1 MMRAVSW
8 CVRHGV
14 HQKITVGSPH
24 RSARRRQAAHS
35 SCRRWP
41 AVGGGWPLLPTA
53 RGELAL
59 TLCVAPGWR
68 RRQDGAAGTPHG
80 PAHARSQPRTG
91 WPRPYACGLRIGR
104 ITTYVTTSWFEGV
117 PIYQICLTDLRCLLA
132 RYL

>member
-59 TLCVAPGWR
+59 THCVAPGWR
-68 RRQDGAAGTPHG
+68 RRQDGAAGTPHTIG
-80 PAHARSQPRTG
+80 FKAHSLKGCASGNVVFVSQN
-91 WPRPYACGLRIGR
+91 
-104 ITTYVTTSWFEGV
+104 
-117 PIYQICLTDLRCLLA
+117 
-132 RYL
+132 